1 MQFGMTVDDVCMPD
15 FSNEDNLARFLDLFK
30 ELGIRATFFVVPL
43 AEGIPL
49 ADRPGYV
56 SLLKRALG
64 ERHEVAQHGLEH
76 DRFEVGIPP
85 PMVLDLPHEGPAR
98 QRLARDREIIDA
110 SHSVPRIRQLLARG
124 RGLLEDVL
132 GVPMIGFRA
141 PCLQICD
148 NLFTA
153 LADEGYR
160 YDSSFPIQE
169 SGWDLIMGNVD
180 IPRRV
185 ITRERFEQT
194 KQDPRL
200 VSLPMTTDYTWSLT
214 EDRFDATVA
223 MAHQDVLDC
232 LRESV
237 PLVPLSHVSPF
248 WEGDGDCG
256 VRFFRDLVAFAH
268 NAASEAGQSCD
279 FVPLA
284 EVKI

>member
-1 MQFGMTVDDVCMPD
+1 MQFAMTVDDVCMPD
-15 FSNEDNLARFLDLFK
+15 FSKEDNLARFLDLFE

-49 ADRPGYV
+49 VNRPGYV
-56 SLLKRALG
+56 SLLKRALAEG
-64 ERHEVAQHGLEH
+64 HEIAQHGLEH

-98 QRLARDREIIDA
+98 ERLARDREIIEA
-110 SHSVPRIRQLLARG
+110 SHSVPRIRELLARG
-124 RGLLEDVL
+124 RGLLENVL

-180 IPRRV
+180 VPRRV

-194 KQDPRL
+194 RQDPRL

-214 EDRFDATVA
+214 NDRYDATVA

-232 LRESV
+232 LRERV
-237 PLVPLSHVSPF
+237 PFVPLSHVSPF

-256 VRFFRDLVAFAH
+256 VRFFRDLVAFAQT
-268 NAASEAGQSCD
+268 AASEAGQTCD

-284 EVKI
+284 EVRI

>member
-1 MQFGMTVDDVCMPD
+1 MQFGMTVDDVCMSD
-15 FSNEDNLARFLDLFK
+15 FSSEANLERFLDLFK
-30 ELGIRATFFVVPL
+30 ELKIRATFFVVPL
-43 AEGIPL
+43 ADGIPL
-49 ADRPGYV
+49 AERPGYV

-64 ERHEVAQHGLEH
+64 EGHEVAQHGLEH

-98 QRLARDREIIDA
+98 ERLARDRELIDA
-110 SHSVPRIRQLLARG
+110 SHSVPNIRKLLARG
-124 RGLLEDVL
+124 RGLIEDVL
-132 GVPMIGFRA
+132 NVPMIGFRA

-180 IPRRV
+180 IARRQ
-185 ITRERFEQT
+185 ITRQRVEQT
-194 KQDPRL
+194 RQDPRL
-200 VSLPMTTDYTWSLT
+200 TSLPMTTDYTWFLT
-214 EDRFDATVA
+214 EDRYDATVA
-223 MAHQDVLDC
+223 MAQQDVMDC
-232 LRESV
+232 LREGI
-237 PLVPLSHVSPF
+237 PFVPLSHVSPL

-256 VRFFRDLVAFAH
+256 VRFFRGLVEFARK
-268 NAASEAGQSCD
+268 ASAEAGQSCD

-284 EVKI
+284 EVKV